1 MSNTTQRRLLSCSMQ
16 MQRQP
21 LITEQEQAELL
32 RCSLR
37 HLINLRNQR
46 LVPFVRLGRLVRYNP
61 DQVEKAIQKLTVRER

>member
-46 LVPFVRLGRLVRYNP
+46 LVPFVKLGRLVRYNP